1 MLPVLL
7 SFRIFLFKGSP
18 SPLFYRKD
26 LWKRSILANQ
36 GDKITLPGANAKKIR
51 RIAALLIYTGL
62 ALLTSRDPIYYG
74 GRKE

>member
-1 MLPVLL
+1 MFPVLL

-26 LWKRSILANQ
+26 LWKRNILANQ
-36 GDKITLPGANAKKIR
+36 GDKLTFPGANATKKK
-51 RIAALLIYTGL
+51 RIAALLIYTSL